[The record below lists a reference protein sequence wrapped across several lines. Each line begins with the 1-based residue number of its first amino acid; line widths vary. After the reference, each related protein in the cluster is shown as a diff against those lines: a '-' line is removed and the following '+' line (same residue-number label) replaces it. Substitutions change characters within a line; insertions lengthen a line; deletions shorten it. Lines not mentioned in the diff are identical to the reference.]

1 MLCDNQRTIHG
12 PHHHPQHRKMRT
24 HHLHH
29 HHEEDE
35 EKEKEK
41 KEKLQLVDLSG
52 MSLES
57 LPNPSLNLALI
68 CKLNISNNHLQVY
81 ISLVLFMCVC
91 RHYFGT

>member
-1 MLCDNQRTIHG
+1 MLCDNQRTIHA
-12 PHHHPQHRKMRT
+12 PHHHQQHRKMRT

-35 EKEKEK
+35 EKEK